1 MNEFEKLARTIR
13 WLIEGA
19 IWSVII
25 MGILIAG
32 NHIIGWLL

>member
-1 MNEFEKLARTIR
+1 MNEFEKLARLIR
-13 WLIEGA
+13 FLIEGA
-19 IWSVII
+19 VLAVFI